1 MDLTLIYDPS
11 HRKKDLVKLQS
22 GEYVSLGKVEALL
35 KTCSLV
41 ENICVYGDPVSE
53 RVRTAFSDIS
63 AFHFAPVSMSSQ
75 QSKFTCVALVMCDR
89 NRLTTFAEQRFPD
102 LKGKPFE
109 QLCVEEEVRAA
120 VFKEVTAHARKV
132 RLERFETP
140 GAITLVQVSADVI
153 VICKSSRYAQLAGPC
168 SFCFQARDT
177 SHSIKKTTRNWA
189 KKVSNHSTGGEA
201 S

>member
-1 MDLTLIYDPS
+1 M
-11 HRKKDLVKLQS
+11 
-22 GEYVSLGKVEALL
+22 SL
-35 KTCSLV
+35 
-41 ENICVYGDPVSE
+41 
-53 RVRTAFSDIS
+53 
-63 AFHFAPVSMSSQ
+63 Q

-109 QLCVEEEVRAA
+109 QLCVEDEVRAA

-153 VICKSSRYAQLAGPC
+153 VICKSSRYAHVFADLLGWIDSDVGALPCLANYYLC
-168 SFCFQARDT
+168 L
-177 SHSIKKTTRNWA
+177 
-189 KKVSNHSTGGEA
+189 
-201 S
+201 